1 MASAKARGRNV
12 RKPDFNN
19 ILKVLNKQKPDRF
32 TLFEYYMNNEV
43 YDYFTQGTPF
53 HASDDPVEQGRYVI
67 EAFKNAGYD
76 YAQMIAGKYQFNYG
90 HFDTYKTRSL
100 NAGAMIEDEESFEAY
115 EWTDPNKVDFS
126 PLEKL
131 EKYLP
136 DGMKLIVSNNESVF
150 GGAVRLMGYDNL
162 CYMLM
167 DDREL
172 VRQVW
177 NEVGSRVLRY
187 NEQLV
192 QYDSVGAVIVNDD
205 WGFNTQTLISPND
218 LREFVF
224 PWHKKIV
231 ETIHKAGKPAILHS
245 CGNLGAVYEDIINDM
260 GYDGKHSY
268 QDNICPVETMYDQYG
283 DRLAIM
289 GGIDVDYMCRMPEE
303 EITKRSRSMLERAA
317 DKGGFALGSGNSI
330 ADFVPLKN
338 YLAMLKAIE

>member
-1 MASAKARGRNV
+1 MRT
-12 RKPDFNN
+12 PDFNN

-32 TLFEYYMNNEV
+32 TLFEYYMNNNV
-43 YDYFTQGTPF
+43 YDYFTQGTSF
-53 HASDDPVEQGRYVI
+53 HASDDPVEQGRYLI

-76 YAQMIAGKYQFNYG
+76 YAQMTAAKFQFNYG
-90 HFDTYKTRSL
+90 HFETNETRSL
-100 NAGAMIEDEESFEAY
+100 NDGAMIEDEESFEKY
-115 EWTDPNKVDFS
+115 EWADPNKVDFS
-126 PLEKL
+126 HLEKL
-131 EKYLP
+131 NKYLP

-150 GGAVRLMGYDNL
+150 GGAMRLLGYDNL

-172 VRQVW
+172 VKRVW
-177 NEVGSRVLRY
+177 DEVGSRVLRY

-192 QYDSVGAVIVNDD
+192 QYDAVGAVIVNDD

-218 LREFVF
+218 MREFVF

-231 ETIHKAGKPAILHS
+231 EAIHKAGKPAILHS
-245 CGNLGAVYEDIINDM
+245 CGNLSAVYEDIINDM

-289 GGIDVDYMCRMPEE
+289 GGMDVDYLCRTPEE
-303 EITKRSRSMLERAA
+303 EITKRARAMLERAA
-317 DKGGFALGSGNSI
+317 DKGGYALGSGNSI
-330 ADFVPLKN
+330 ADFVPLKS
-338 YLAMLKAIE
+338 YLAMIKAIE

>member
-1 MASAKARGRNV
+1 MRT
-12 RKPDFNN
+12 PDFNN

-32 TLFEYYMNNEV
+32 TLFEYYMNNDV

-53 HASDDPVEQGRYVI
+53 RASDDPVEHGRYLI

-76 YAQMIAGKYQFNYG
+76 YAQMTAAKFQFNYG
-90 HFDTYKTRSL
+90 KFETHKTRSL
-100 NAGAMIEDEESFEAY
+100 NDGAMIEDEESFEKYVWA
-115 EWTDPNKVDFS
+115 DPDKVDFS
-126 PLEKL
+126 HLEKL
-131 EKYLP
+131 KQYLP

-150 GGAVRLMGYDNL
+150 GGAMRLLGYDNL

-172 VRQVW
+172 VKRVW
-177 NEVGSRVLRY
+177 DEVGSRVLRY

-205 WGFNTQTLISPND
+205 WGFNTQTLISPSD

-231 ETIHKAGKPAILHS
+231 EAIHKAGKPAILHS
-245 CGNLGAVYEDIINDM
+245 CGNLSAVYEDIISDM

-283 DRLAIM
+283 SRLAIM
-289 GGIDVDYMCRMPEE
+289 GGMDVDYLCRTPEE
-303 EITKRSRSMLERAA
+303 EITRRSRAMLERAA
-317 DKGGFALGSGNSI
+317 EKGGYALGSGNSI
-330 ADFVPLKN
+330 ADFVPLKS
-338 YLAMLKAIE
+338 YLAMIKAID